1 MKASMR
7 KLALV
12 LFLTG
17 ATVSRRAAAQL
28 AVVDHSNLV
37 SNLKTAL
44 QTAQLVQTTA
54 NQLRVMEAQLQ
65 YQIENM
71 RTINPSSISG
81 LLTLLNQT
89 QMTSAMLQGDLSSI
103 GYTINTVNSNFNRLF
118 PKTQRQW
125 QSVRYSDF
133 TPYYDGWHEDL
144 TASSLA
150 AMRAQTAVN
159 TLDANNAAIQR
170 ILLSANSSS
179 TGEIRQL
186 QLVNQQ
192 LAVIHSEVA
201 ALVQNL
207 ATVGRVI
214 TDWAQ
219 ASTSEQMMDR
229 ERARRRLENYTYRGP
244 PSRTLNR
251 MP

>member
-1 MKASMR
+1 MR
-7 KLALV
+7 KLAFV
-12 LFLTG
+12 VFLAA
-17 ATVSRRAAAQL
+17 ATVVSPIAVAQMS
-28 AVVDHSNLV
+28 VIDGSNLV
-37 SNLKTAL
+37 QNVKTAL

-89 QMTSAMLQGDLSSI
+89 QMTYAMLQGDLSSI
-103 GYTINTVNSNFNRLF
+103 GYTVNTVNANFTRLF

-133 TPYYDGWHEDL
+133 TPYYDRWHEDI

-159 TLDANNAAIQR
+159 ALDANNAAIQR

-192 LAVIHSEVA
+192 LALIHTELA
-201 ALVQNL
+201 ALVHNL

-229 ERARRRLENYTYRGP
+229 ERARRRLDNYTYRGP